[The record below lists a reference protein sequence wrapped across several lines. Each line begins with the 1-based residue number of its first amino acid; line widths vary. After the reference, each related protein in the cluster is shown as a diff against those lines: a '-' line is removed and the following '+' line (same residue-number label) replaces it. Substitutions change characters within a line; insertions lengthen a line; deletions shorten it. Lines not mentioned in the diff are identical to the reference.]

1 MALSQSL
8 GMLFTKELSDVRSL
22 MSPKK
27 EHRWPDVDLAFDFE
41 ILQPTDQLHLLEIF
55 FWKDKFIIH
64 DTTG

>member
-1 MALSQSL
+1 
-8 GMLFTKELSDVRSL
+8 MLFTKELSDVRSL

-55 FWKDKFIIH
+55 F
-64 DTTG
+64 